1 MDSQHPPPLGVLHHR
16 EPPGG
21 ATPCVSTLQ
30 SDTLQS
36 DTSRRNTLPRD
47 TLQSDTLR
55 RNTLPRDTL
64 RRNTTRRDSVPG
76 DTVPDDSVQDGDVPE
91 VLLDGAAPVRP
102 HAAMPERHLEQG
114 AAQRASPSI

>member
-36 DTSRRNTLPRD
+36 DTSRRNTLR
-47 TLQSDTLR
+47 
-55 RNTLPRDTL
+55 RDTL

>member
-30 SDTLQS
+30 S
-36 DTSRRNTLPRD
+36 D

>member
-36 DTSRRNTLPRD
+36 DTSWRNTLR
-47 TLQSDTLR
+47 
-55 RNTLPRDTL
+55 RDTL

>member
-47 TLQSDTLR
+47 TLQS
-55 RNTLPRDTL
+55 DTL